1 MTRHIKAEIIQL
13 GRQRD
18 MLVGIAPAERLGRN
32 PSMDPGFLLPGTRSV
47 ISLAHPLDGDI
58 IRRYLGRED
67 QVGYRDHERSV
78 YLKLYATARDIA
90 NLLTSHSF
98 QAVVVLPNGDYRYK
112 LGANNVPSAVP
123 PTTITRLLEWLTAD
137 SSRVVATLKRLLV
150 QALYKPAFGAVDWDL
165 TPSFS
170 HRYGAAA
177 AGLGV
182 IGWSGNLLTPQYG
195 ARVLLESV
203 LTDAELEPDPM
214 LKESP
219 CDGCRTC
226 VKVCQSGFIAVR
238 DHEAVEI
245 GGLRFVHNKKGHNI
259 RCSIVCAGISGQSRY
274 SEWATWSSGRIRL
287 PHSDEHIREFWD
299 HLVKDNL
306 WKQNHTSQMIKNL
319 ALAPDL
325 TAGDATSKYRV
336 QPTCGFCQLVCW
348 ETRQARDENHA
359 LVTGRGKTAAG

>member
-1 MTRHIKAEIIQL
+1 M
-13 GRQRD
+13 
-18 MLVGIAPAERLGRN
+18 
-32 PSMDPGFLLPGTRSV
+32 
-47 ISLAHPLDGDI
+47 
-58 IRRYLGRED
+58 
-67 QVGYRDHERSV
+67 
-78 YLKLYATARDIA
+78 
-90 NLLTSHSF
+90 
-98 QAVVVLPNGDYRYK
+98 
-112 LGANNVPSAVP
+112 
-123 PTTITRLLEWLTAD
+123 
-137 SSRVVATLKRLLV
+137 

-226 VKVCQSGFIAVR
+226 VKVCQAGFIAVQ

-259 RCSIVCAGISGQSRY
+259 RCSIVCAGISGLSRY
-274 SEWATWSSGRIRL
+274 SEWATWSPGRIRL

-319 ALAPDL
+319 ALAPEDRIGVDHDCRAAL
-325 TAGDATSKYRV
+325 AGGLEGRPVFFLPSSGACIVLKIAVVGGDGTGPEVVAEGLKVLKAVAAKERFQYETKEYDFSGKSYLARGGDPT
-336 QPTCGFCQLVCW
+336 QPTIPAR
-348 ETRQARDENHA
+348 ETVIAEIRVAT
-359 LVTGRGKTAAG
+359 VITP